1 MKLNRNIIQLSL
13 VSVGIFLILGT
24 YFLYPKIKEKKFIQ
38 NETVVKEQDV
48 EKKTKDSVFEN
59 VEYKGIYNV
68 NNSFTVKSKKAKIS
82 DEDPNLVYLTSMNVT
97 FHMQDGKVI
106 NITSE
111 KGKYNKVTYD
121 CFFEDNV
128 RATDSQTIIK
138 ADNLDLLS
146 SEDYAN
152 VYNNVFLT
160 SDNGSLKADRIHYN
174 FIKKLYQVT
183 MFDEKT
189 VKKKFRIIKF
199 KSKPILSVKNISK
212 SFDSRVILRK
222 IDIHLNK
229 GEMLGLLGS
238 NGAGK
243 STFMNIV
250 LGLLKCDFGDIFL
263 GNTKLTN
270 LAIHQR
276 SKLGIA
282 YLPQQT
288 SIFRGLTVY
297 ENLLAIAQIAIKKN
311 AEQKEI
317 VEKLMAEFSITH
329 LRDVKATALSG
340 GERRRTEIA
349 RCLINNPKVLLLDE
363 PFAGV
368 DLLSIQDIKGLLL
381 KLQARGC
388 AVLVTDHN
396 ASQLLSVVDRA
407 YVIANGI
414 IVANGTPRQIASNN
428 EAKKLYFG
436 ENFTY

>member
-1 MKLNRNIIQLSL
+1 MS
-13 VSVGIFLILGT
+13 
-24 YFLYPKIKEKKFIQ
+24 
-38 NETVVKEQDV
+38 
-48 EKKTKDSVFEN
+48 
-59 VEYKGIYNV
+59 
-68 NNSFTVKSKKAKIS
+68 
-82 DEDPNLVYLTSMNVT
+82 NL
-97 FHMQDGKVI
+97 
-106 NITSE
+106 
-111 KGKYNKVTYD
+111 
-121 CFFEDNV
+121 
-128 RATDSQTIIK
+128 
-138 ADNLDLLS
+138 
-146 SEDYAN
+146 
-152 VYNNVFLT
+152 
-160 SDNGSLKADRIHYN
+160 
-174 FIKKLYQVT
+174 
-183 MFDEKT
+183 
-189 VKKKFRIIKF
+189 KKFRIIKF
-199 KSKPILSVKNISK
+199 KSKPVFMAKNISI
-212 SFDSRVILRK
+212 SFGSRVILRK

-250 LGLLKCDFGDIFL
+250 LGLLKSDFGDMFL

-276 SKLGIA
+276 SKLGIS

-297 ENLLAIAQIAIKKN
+297 ENLLAIAQIVKKRT
-311 AEQKEI
+311 AEQIEV

-329 LRDVKATALSG
+329 LRDVKATSLSG

-349 RCLINNPKVLLLDE
+349 RCLINNPKILLLDE

-407 YVIANGI
+407 YVIANGT
-414 IVANGTPRQIASNN
+414 IVANGTPRQIVNTT

-436 ENFTY
+436 EDFTF

>member
-1 MKLNRNIIQLSL
+1 MSNI
-13 VSVGIFLILGT
+13 
-24 YFLYPKIKEKKFIQ
+24 
-38 NETVVKEQDV
+38 
-48 EKKTKDSVFEN
+48 
-59 VEYKGIYNV
+59 
-68 NNSFTVKSKKAKIS
+68 
-82 DEDPNLVYLTSMNVT
+82 
-97 FHMQDGKVI
+97 
-106 NITSE
+106 
-111 KGKYNKVTYD
+111 
-121 CFFEDNV
+121 
-128 RATDSQTIIK
+128 
-138 ADNLDLLS
+138 
-146 SEDYAN
+146 
-152 VYNNVFLT
+152 
-160 SDNGSLKADRIHYN
+160 
-174 FIKKLYQVT
+174 
-183 MFDEKT
+183 
-189 VKKKFRIIKF
+189 KKFRIIKF
-199 KSKPILSVKNISK
+199 KSKPVFTAKNISK
-212 SFDSRVILRK
+212 SFGERVVLRK

-250 LGLLKCDFGDIFL
+250 LGLLKSDFGDIFL
-263 GNTKLTN
+263 GNTKLTP
-270 LAIHQR
+270 LPIHQR

-297 ENLLAIAQIAIKKN
+297 ENLLGIAQIVKKSTVD
-311 AEQKEI
+311 QKDI

-329 LRDVKATALSG
+329 LRDIKATALSG
-340 GERRRTEIA
+340 GERRRAEIA

-407 YVIANGI
+407 YVLANGN
-414 IVANGTPRQIASNN
+414 IVANGTPRQIINTT

-436 ENFTY
+436 EDFTI

>member
-1 MKLNRNIIQLSL
+1 MNNI
-13 VSVGIFLILGT
+13 
-24 YFLYPKIKEKKFIQ
+24 
-38 NETVVKEQDV
+38 
-48 EKKTKDSVFEN
+48 
-59 VEYKGIYNV
+59 
-68 NNSFTVKSKKAKIS
+68 
-82 DEDPNLVYLTSMNVT
+82 
-97 FHMQDGKVI
+97 
-106 NITSE
+106 
-111 KGKYNKVTYD
+111 
-121 CFFEDNV
+121 
-128 RATDSQTIIK
+128 
-138 ADNLDLLS
+138 
-146 SEDYAN
+146 
-152 VYNNVFLT
+152 
-160 SDNGSLKADRIHYN
+160 
-174 FIKKLYQVT
+174 
-183 MFDEKT
+183 
-189 VKKKFRIIKF
+189 KKFRIIKF
-199 KSKPILSVKNISK
+199 KSKPILAAKSISK
-212 SFDSRVILRK
+212 SFDKRVILRK
-222 IDIHLNK
+222 IDINLNK

-263 GNTKLTN
+263 GNIKLTN
-270 LAIHQR
+270 LANHER

-297 ENLLAIAQIAIKKN
+297 DNLLGIAQIIKKN
-311 AEQKEI
+311 IAEQHDI

-349 RCLINNPKVLLLDE
+349 RCLISNPKILLLDE

-381 KLQARGC
+381 KLQSRGC

-407 YVIANGI
+407 YVIANGT
-414 IVANGTPRQIASNN
+414 IVANGTPRQIVNTT

-436 ENFTY
+436 EDFKI

>member
-1 MKLNRNIIQLSL
+1 MNNI
-13 VSVGIFLILGT
+13 
-24 YFLYPKIKEKKFIQ
+24 
-38 NETVVKEQDV
+38 
-48 EKKTKDSVFEN
+48 
-59 VEYKGIYNV
+59 
-68 NNSFTVKSKKAKIS
+68 
-82 DEDPNLVYLTSMNVT
+82 
-97 FHMQDGKVI
+97 
-106 NITSE
+106 
-111 KGKYNKVTYD
+111 
-121 CFFEDNV
+121 
-128 RATDSQTIIK
+128 
-138 ADNLDLLS
+138 
-146 SEDYAN
+146 
-152 VYNNVFLT
+152 
-160 SDNGSLKADRIHYN
+160 
-174 FIKKLYQVT
+174 
-183 MFDEKT
+183 
-189 VKKKFRIIKF
+189 KKFRIIKF
-199 KSKPILSVKNISK
+199 KSKPILAAKSISK
-212 SFDSRVILRK
+212 SFDKRVILRK
-222 IDIHLNK
+222 IDINLNK

-263 GNTKLTN
+263 GNIKLTN
-270 LAIHQR
+270 LAIHER

-297 ENLLAIAQIAIKKN
+297 DNLLGIAQIIKKN
-311 AEQKEI
+311 IAEQRDT

-329 LRDVKATALSG
+329 LRDVKATSLSG

-396 ASQLLSVVDRA
+396 ASQLLSIVDRA
-407 YVIANGI
+407 YVIANGS
-414 IVANGTPRQIASNN
+414 IVANGTPRQIVNTT

-436 ENFTY
+436 EDFTI